1 MYRWSRLKLCLA
13 LEPVRVHCTCITKD
27 IQTFS
32 TPSTQM
38 IKILCWVANKH
49 GRSDRHVLI
58 TMINLTRNISTLRP
72 LELKY
77 WCTTNVLS
85 VLWNV
90 NTGLVDWCSSCIDFS
105 WSFMLSRSCLSPQ
118 MDNLDLS
125 NPSCLRHSNMQIDQL
140 LSFCPPCSTIYSLFQ
155 EFSSLGC
162 SAINGEWKN
171 REKNGK
177 RLRKNVCGQT
187 WKSSFPSLIDRLQAR
202 DL

>member
-1 MYRWSRLKLCLA
+1 M
-13 LEPVRVHCTCITKD
+13 HCTCITKD
-27 IQTFS
+27 IQTFC

-49 GRSDRHVLI
+49 GRSDRRVLI
-58 TMINLTRNISTLRP
+58 TMINLTRNLSTLRP
-72 LELKY
+72 LELKC

-85 VLWNV
+85 VLWKV

-105 WSFMLSRSCLSPQ
+105 WSFILSRSCLSPQ

-155 EFSSLGC
+155 EFSSLGAVQLMA
-162 SAINGEWKN
+162 S
-171 REKNGK
+171 EKIGRRTVRGCERMSVGK
-177 RLRKNVCGQT
+177 LEKAY
-187 WKSSFPSLIDRLQAR
+187 FAHL
-202 DL
+202 